1 MSILEFV
8 YTFIAAFA
16 ALFPVMNP
24 IGNGFII
31 DGFIKNLDDNQRK
44 IVVKKI
50 FINCLMVGLGSL
62 AVGHFI
68 LQLFGLAIPVVQIGG
83 GIIICKTGLE
93 WLSSSASDSD
103 SNSTDD
109 HAIGKIKMSEI
120 EQKLFYP
127 ISFPVVVGA
136 GSISVIFTLTANA
149 TIQGD
154 LLHTGINYLFIA
166 LAIIV
171 MLVILAVFLLQGRRF
186 LKRLGNSGNL
196 VINKLVAFITFC
208 IGIQIIVTGISN
220 TFHLHIF

>member
-1 MSILEFV
+1 MSIQEFI

-31 DGFIKNLDDNQRK
+31 DGFFKSLDDHQRK
-44 IVVKKI
+44 IVVKKV
-50 FINCLMVGLGSL
+50 FINCLLVGIGSL
-62 AVGHFI
+62 AIGHFI

-93 WLSSSASDSD
+93 LLSSSAPDSGD
-103 SNSTDD
+103 AST
-109 HAIGKIKMSEI
+109 IGKINMDEI

-127 ISFPVVVGA
+127 VAFPIVVGA

-149 TIQGD
+149 TVKGD

-166 LAIIV
+166 LAIFA
-171 MLVILAVFLLQGRRF
+171 MLTVLAVFLLQGRKI
-186 LKRLGNSGNL
+186 LKRLGKSGNL
-196 VINKLVAFITFC
+196 IINKLIAFITFC

-220 TFHLHIF
+220 TFHIHIF